1 MVDSLVRMV
10 ARRFAVW
17 QKVVALAP
25 LALLLVYLPG
35 QMMLRCRIDGSLR
48 PACCCP
54 ERGEQESSQSTVKA
68 QDCCDRLMTGSARP
82 IAEASRAEKP
92 DLAPT
97 AVVSTPLVFFALV
110 EPPAPRADWSWQS
123 HGPPRGGPGL
133 VVLKHAF
140 LI

>member
-1 MVDSLVRMV
+1 MVT
-10 ARRFAVW
+10 RRFAAW

-25 LALLLVYLPG
+25 LALLLGYLPG

-54 ERGEQESSQSTVKA
+54 ERGGNETAQSTAKA
-68 QDCCDRLMTGSARP
+68 QDCCDPEMTGSPRP

-97 AVVSTPLVFFALV
+97 AAVATPLVSLALI
-110 EPPAPRADWSWQS
+110 EPPAPRDDWSWQS